1 MFARA
6 VKPASSK
13 SGDTE
18 FSVSLRFYLSSGF
31 RLSQRSWR
39 GVGFAYT
46 FHNSASA
53 RAASDTACFSAAS
66 WETPKIPRRG
76 TMG

>member
-13 SGDTE
+13 SGDTA
-18 FSVSLRFYLSSGF
+18 FSVSPALLPLF
-31 RLSQRSWR
+31 RLQTFTTILE

-53 RAASDTACFSAAS
+53 RAASDTACFSTAS
-66 WETPKIPRRG
+66 WETPKIPRRR